1 MNPAVIQPAKEDL
14 YYFVRYLLWEA
25 CFRVRPAKR
34 RRPPQFDSFW
44 LARGG
49 WTITTTAASGSRP
62 PQLAKQTRK
71 TFASL
76 PIRDSDLRERS
87 YACIEALVKIGRYNT
102 SKAAVEV
109 AGVLGYTRSVRVRL
123 GEGRSMKGLGG
134 IRTDY
139 YYLQRVF
146 RDCTLPV
153 SMWFMDFFSWR
164 DWVLSSDDFT
174 IWFALQKYQ
183 ERFSLN
189 RARRLAALMIEMR
202 QDPIQAARNAVW
214 RASQQPGSC
223 IFVPEP

>member
-14 YYFVRYLLWEA
+14 SYFVRYLLWEA

-44 LARGG
+44 LERGG
-49 WTITTTAASGSRP
+49 WTVTTTATSGRQP

-71 TFASL
+71 TSDRL
-76 PIRDSDLRERS
+76 IRDSDLRERS
-87 YACIEALVKIGRYNT
+87 FACIEALVKIGKYNV

-109 AGVLGYTRSVRVRL
+109 ADVLGYTQSVRVRL

-139 YYLQRVF
+139 YYIRRVF
-146 RDCTLPV
+146 RDCILPV
-153 SMWFMDFFSWR
+153 SMWFMHFFSWR

-183 ERFSLN
+183 ERFPRHL
-189 RARRLAALMIEMR
+189 ARRIAALMIEMR

>member
-49 WTITTTAASGSRP
+49 VTVTTTATSGGQP

-71 TFASL
+71 TFDRL
-76 PIRDSDLRERS
+76 IRDSDLRERS
-87 YACIEALVKIGRYNT
+87 FACIEALVKIGKYNV

-109 AGVLGYTRSVRVRL
+109 ADVLGYTQSVRVRL

-139 YYLQRVF
+139 YYIRRVF
-146 RDCTLPV
+146 RDCILPV
-153 SMWFMDFFSWR
+153 SMWFMHFFSWR

-183 ERFSLN
+183 ERFSRRL
-189 RARRLAALMIEMR
+189 ARRIAALMIEMR